1 MTDATPVITQKI
13 DASEARRIG
22 EDFVADHLGD
32 QIGVGAPW
40 RVVSSVHS
48 AWVVPLLLSSPGYGI
63 VGTVGA
69 LVVDEEFG
77 HITAWTTVKEID
89 ANIERVVAEK
99 KEELD
104 SAFEHSKG
112 GS

>member
-1 MTDATPVITQKI
+1 MTTMIPVITHKI
-13 DASEARRIG
+13 DMHDAQHIG

-32 QIGVGAPW
+32 QISVGTPW
-40 RVVSSVHS
+40 HVVSSIHS
-48 AWVVPLLLSSPGYGI
+48 AWIVPLLLTSPGYGM
-63 VGTVGA
+63 VGTVGV

-77 HITAWTTVKEID
+77 HITAWTTVEEID
-89 ANIERVVAEK
+89 ANVERLVKEK

-104 SAFEHSKG
+104 SAFERITG